1 MNQLEN
7 QLEPVAKVRSASEL
21 ARQQSKIREL
31 AETVE
36 AAGFLTL
43 GEQAKILGLPRSTAW
58 TIRRG
63 SHQASGLSASV
74 INRMLAARTL
84 PLLVRVK
91 ILEYVQEKVAG
102 LYGGS
107 PRQCRRFADLLRLND
122 LEKSPQ
128 RHGVGNEFRPSDR
141 GRTLQVLP
149 APLVET
155 VPTAPPALET
165 PNRTVECKCG
175 NCGAVLMRVDWNKA
189 RPLMVHC
196 ISCGS
201 YNLTDA

>member
-7 QLEPVAKVRSASEL
+7 QLEPVAKVRSASDL

-31 AETVE
+31 AETVK

-63 SHQASGLSASV
+63 SHQASGLSATV
-74 INRMLAARTL
+74 INRMLAAPTL

-107 PRQCRRFADLLRLND
+107 QRQCRRFADLLRLP
-122 LEKSPQ
+122 E
-128 RHGVGNEFRPSDR
+128 
-141 GRTLQVLP
+141 
-149 APLVET
+149 
-155 VPTAPPALET
+155 
-165 PNRTVECKCG
+165 
-175 NCGAVLMRVDWNKA
+175 
-189 RPLMVHC
+189 
-196 ISCGS
+196 
-201 YNLTDA
+201 

>member
-1 MNQLEN
+1 MTKLHFETKLSSRSCWRKTLNATICMNQLEPFA
-7 QLEPVAKVRSASEL
+7 QVRSTSNL
-21 ARQQSKIREL
+21 ARQLSKIREL

-43 GEQAKILGLPRSTAW
+43 DEQAKILGLPRSTAW

-63 SHQASGLSASV
+63 SHQASGLSATV
-74 INRMLAARTL
+74 INRMLAAPTL

-107 PRQCRRFADLLRLND
+107 QRQCRRFADLLRLND

-128 RHGVGNEFRPSDR
+128 RRGVS
-141 GRTLQVLP
+141 
-149 APLVET
+149 
-155 VPTAPPALET
+155 
-165 PNRTVECKCG
+165 
-175 NCGAVLMRVDWNKA
+175 
-189 RPLMVHC
+189 
-196 ISCGS
+196 
-201 YNLTDA
+201 

>member
-7 QLEPVAKVRSASEL
+7 QLEPVAKVRSASDL

-31 AETVE
+31 AETVK

-63 SHQASGLSASV
+63 SHQASGLSATV
-74 INRMLAARTL
+74 INRMLAAPTL

-107 PRQCRRFADLLRLND
+107 
-122 LEKSPQ
+122 
-128 RHGVGNEFRPSDR
+128 
-141 GRTLQVLP
+141 
-149 APLVET
+149 
-155 VPTAPPALET
+155 
-165 PNRTVECKCG
+165 
-175 NCGAVLMRVDWNKA
+175 
-189 RPLMVHC
+189 
-196 ISCGS
+196 
-201 YNLTDA
+201 